1 MCKNSTPYRVGDIVY
16 YMYNF
21 SGSFPVFF
29 VVTGLTKCCIKVRPL
44 KNKYINIGAGFGTF
58 DAVPDTWSNFDGPSK
73 LINIRPDGFG
83 YASYYSYR
91 FALRHWDGKPI
102 SGYSA

>member
-21 SGSFPVFF
+21 SGLFPVFF
-29 VVTGLTKCCIKVRPL
+29 EVTGLTKCCIKVRPL

-58 DAVPDTWSNFDGPSK
+58 DAVPDTWSALGEPSK

-83 YASYYSYR
+83 YAGYYNYR

>member
-1 MCKNSTPYRVGDIVY
+1 MCKNLTPYKVGDIVF

-29 VVTGLTKCCIKVRPL
+29 TVTGKTKTCIKVKPL

-58 DAVPDTWSNFDGPSK
+58 DAVPDTWSNFNSPSK
-73 LINIRPDGFG
+73 LIHVRPDGFA
-83 YASYYSYR
+83 YASCSGYR
-91 FALRHWDGKPI
+91 FALRKWDGVPI
-102 SGYSA
+102 SGYSS